1 MVFLVLLD
9 WLTGYTAQEILPNC
23 RQLIIDHMQW
33 CNNTTE
39 MSHPMPCVFGD
50 MTEVLPPD
58 TFTEGNFM
66 KKVYRANKM
75 PMMTH
80 QHCYTHNK
88 FCPSGV
94 RGEVDSDYD
103 LSGLPC
109 PDMSPA
115 GLRLGPEGPTS
126 KVFISHAKL
135 HIARQT
141 PLLIIENVPETCFC
155 NLYIFCHCF
164 QKKVFPLN
172 NYSKTVGN
180 HLTSHIMSLSHYH
193 MNTQPLL
200 AFPHAKE
207 LSMAMI
213 KTLYSRHYDIRTLFV
228 SPADQGHAGI
238 ARDRVYVILALK
250 GRVEEAFNVENMY
263 AKVSA
268 FIRKRVQTVPSDYL
282 ISDYNELQREA
293 QATAT
298 IRGLRFSPISVSLV
312 LIQASM
318 FLNSP
323 QLWLMTIFIQLL
335 FV

>member
-1 MVFLVLLD
+1 M
-9 WLTGYTAQEILPNC
+9 PNC

-88 FCPSGV
+88 LCPLGV

-126 KVFISHAKL
+126 KVFISRAKL

-155 NLYIFCHCF
+155 NLYSTYFVIVS
-164 QKKVFPLN
+164 KK
-172 NYSKTVGN
+172 
-180 HLTSHIMSLSHYH
+180 SL
-193 MNTQPLL
+193 P
-200 AFPHAKE
+200 
-207 LSMAMI
+207 
-213 KTLYSRHYDIRTLFV
+213 
-228 SPADQGHAGI
+228 
-238 ARDRVYVILALK
+238 
-250 GRVEEAFNVENMY
+250 VE
-263 AKVSA
+263 
-268 FIRKRVQTVPSDYL
+268 
-282 ISDYNELQREA
+282 
-293 QATAT
+293 
-298 IRGLRFSPISVSLV
+298 
-312 LIQASM
+312 
-318 FLNSP
+318 
-323 QLWLMTIFIQLL
+323 
-335 FV
+335 